1 METAA
6 SIVTIATRWI
16 GLALALLAA
25 ALQVTPAAVAG
36 FPVDLLRGGIPTLA
50 PVVDKVASGVV
61 TVIVMSMTPDPAR
74 PDALTIARGSG
85 SGVIVDAGHGYVLT
99 NAHVVENADWVVV
112 ELIDGRTFD
121 AQLLGADTATDIAVL
136 SIEADNLPQ
145 VELGKSSS
153 LRVGDLVLA
162 VGNPFGIGQTVTSGI
177 VSALGRGLSLE
188 GFEDFIQTDAAVNP
202 GNSGGALVDMEGRV
216 VGLCTAI
223 IGPGANIG
231 IAFAVPIDL
240 ARAVME
246 QLVEFGEM
254 RRPRVGIELVD
265 LSAAMIADLGHGGAM
280 VYRTTPGSAA
290 ALAGL
295 KAGDVISPLVRRARG
310 AASGR
315 RGLRS
320 VRP

>member
-1 METAA
+1 
-6 SIVTIATRWI
+6 
-16 GLALALLAA
+16 
-25 ALQVTPAAVAG
+25 
-36 FPVDLLRGGIPTLA
+36 
-50 PVVDKVASGVV
+50 
-61 TVIVMSMTPDPAR
+61 
-74 PDALTIARGSG
+74 
-85 SGVIVDAGHGYVLT
+85 
-99 NAHVVENADWVVV
+99 VVENADWVVV

-295 KAGDVISPLVRRARG
+295 KAGDVISHVNGVAVRDARDLSGRLGVARVGDRVALTVRRGSATLTLELRLNQALS
-310 AASGR
+310 AA
-315 RGLRS
+315 
-320 VRP
+320 